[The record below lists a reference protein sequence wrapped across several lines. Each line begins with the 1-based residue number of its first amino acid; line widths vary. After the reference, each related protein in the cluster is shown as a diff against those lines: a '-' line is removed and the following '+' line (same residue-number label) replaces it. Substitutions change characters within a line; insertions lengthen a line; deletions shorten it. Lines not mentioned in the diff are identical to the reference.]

1 MNLQRSL
8 SALLLASLAGSALA
22 QPGPWYQVEVSI
34 FAHEATDLSQE
45 RWEPQTER
53 ALQQG
58 LGTHGQIRL
67 SSLLDFLDL
76 EDWSTLDP
84 ASATRAASQAR
95 TPDTEQRGAA
105 EASPA
110 TPLIEPQAFD
120 PADISLPDYARDAF
134 LRLPASEQNFRQTN
148 QALERSPDYRL
159 LWHAAWRQPMEQA
172 SGTQYIEVEGG
183 RELDGRPELTGTLRA
198 YFSPD
203 TTRVILD
210 AELWRTVFEN
220 GEALRLPMHQARPM
234 ISNEFHYLDHPAIG
248 IVAEVFRYEIPVG
261 LDAPLPSSGQ

>member
-1 MNLQRSL
+1 MNIRRSL
-8 SALLLASLAGSALA
+8 SALLLTSIAGTALA

-45 RWEPQTER
+45 RWGPQTGR
-53 ALQQG
+53 ALEEE

-67 SSLLDFLDL
+67 TSLLDFLDL

-84 ASATRAASQAR
+84 AAATRAASRAR
-95 TPDTEQRGAA
+95 TTNREEAGDAGQSG
-105 EASPA
+105 EASPTA
-110 TPLIEPQAFD
+110 PLIEPQAFD
-120 PADISLPDYARDAF
+120 PVDISLPDYTRDAF

-172 SGTQYIEVEGG
+172 SGTPYIEVEGG
-183 RELDGRPELTGTLRA
+183 RELEGQPELTGTLRA

-220 GEALRLPMHQARPM
+220 GEALRLPMQQARPM

-248 IVAEVFRYEIPVG
+248 IVAEVFRYERP
-261 LDAPLPSSGQ
+261 PLSPGR